1 MANLNF
7 QQPPRISSAT
17 LSGRSSGFNAI
28 SGHVTPTSGMFPSNN
43 SNYVTSGQQQQPQQ
57 SNNQPPQLSP
67 NRNLP
72 AIGINN
78 PRMVA
83 DPMSRINLYTSGN
96 QQRAYNDRSR
106 AMAGLGSGGGPMV
119 SINKQIQ
126 ENGAIFEHSNP
137 NKDFC
142 NCEVMF

>member
-43 SNYVTSGQQQQPQQ
+43 SNYVTSGQQQQPQ

-72 AIGINN
+72 AIGIHNA
-78 PRMVA
+78 RAMVA
-83 DPMSRINLYTSGN
+83 DPMSRMNIYTSGN

-106 AMAGLGSGGGPMV
+106 TMAGLGSGGGPMV
-119 SINKQIQ
+119 TILAQ
-126 ENGAIFEHSNP
+126 
-137 NKDFC
+137 
-142 NCEVMF
+142 